1 MSKCRCCTTPKAGV
15 MAPLCDRCFLGWN
28 GDCCDFRIAL
38 DQAIADSSDH
48 TCRDL
53 GFYEVPFGLQ
63 IKRMNAKNKLEKEL
77 NEKIKIVCK
86 NDHSHV
92 GSLAS

>member
-1 MSKCRCCTTPKAGV
+1 MKCRCCTTPKAGV

-28 GDCCDFRIAL
+28 GNCCAFRESL
-38 DQAIADSSDH
+38 DQTIADSVDH
-48 TCRDL
+48 TCREL

-63 IKRMNAKNKLEKEL
+63 IKRMNAKNRLEKEL

-86 NDHSHV
+86 NDQSHV
-92 GSLAS
+92 RNLAS